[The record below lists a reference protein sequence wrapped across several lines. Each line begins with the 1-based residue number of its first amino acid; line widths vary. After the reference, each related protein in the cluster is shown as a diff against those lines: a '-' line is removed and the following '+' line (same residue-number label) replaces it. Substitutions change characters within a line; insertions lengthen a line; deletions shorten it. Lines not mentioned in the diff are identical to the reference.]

1 MLSDRRAGLDPGH
14 LIGAWRSSWLTRFPA
29 LRPLFDLTLA
39 MLPKPDYRTGTGTVF
54 VSCIHSDLMIAGMK
68 VAHQDSCSA

>member
-1 MLSDRRAGLDPGH
+1 
-14 LIGAWRSSWLTRFPA
+14 
-29 LRPLFDLTLA
+29 

-54 VSCIHSDLMIAGMK
+54 VSCIHPDLMIAGMK